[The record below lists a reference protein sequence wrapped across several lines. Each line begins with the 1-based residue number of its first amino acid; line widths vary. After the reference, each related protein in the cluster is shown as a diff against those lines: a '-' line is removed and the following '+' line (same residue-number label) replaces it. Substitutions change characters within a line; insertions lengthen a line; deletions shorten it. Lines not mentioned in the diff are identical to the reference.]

1 MSVYRFV
8 ELVGTSTGSWEDA
21 AASAIHIASKTIRD
35 PRVAEVEKLDLQITG
50 EQITFRAKLKVS
62 YKVEEP

>member
-1 MSVYRFV
+1 MSVYKFV
-8 ELVGTSTGSWEDA
+8 ELVGTSTDSWEK
-21 AASAIHIASKTIRD
+21 AASSAIEIASKTMHN

-62 YKVEEP
+62 YKVD